1 MIAVDYEAYY
11 GKLRNR
17 RNEILMTLEHVHR
30 EQRSVNDN
38 KEMID
43 QAAYKSRLDLLD
55 NLAEW
60 YVNETARID
69 NALIRIA
76 EGKYGVCL
84 GCHEPIEPPRLEATP
99 EAAFC
104 AACQKMR
111 EELSEV

>member
-1 MIAVDYEAYY
+1 MIAVDYEVYY

-17 RNEILMTLEHVHR
+17 RNEIRMTLEHVQK

-38 KEMID
+38 KEIID
-43 QAAYKSRLDLLD
+43 RAAYESRLHLLD

-84 GCHEPIEPPRLEATP
+84 GCHKAIEPSRLEAKP

-104 AACQKMR
+104 AGCQKVR
-111 EELSEV
+111 EELSQV